1 MRDPL
6 KVQSDTFNAI
16 DKQGSLLLLLL
27 DLTAAFDMV
36 DHVILFSRLNT
47 LYDIKGN
54 APPLVASYLKGH

>member
-16 DKQGSLLLLLL
+16 DKQESLLFLLL
-27 DLTAAFDMV
+27 DLTAAFDVV

-54 APPLVASYLKGH
+54 APPIGCVLS